1 MEWNNIFVFA
11 YLIVLSS
18 LSVYGLHR
26 MMLIVMFLRS
36 KNKKIE
42 PKAEFE
48 ELPVVTIQLPMFN
61 ERNVAERLINAV
73 IRIDYPKD
81 KLEIQVLDDST
92 DDTRSIAS
100 RLVEIHKA
108 RGFDIHYIH
117 RTDRTG
123 YKAGALDE
131 GMKIARG
138 EFLFIFDADFVPEP
152 DILKNTIH
160 YFTDESVAL
169 VQTRWT
175 HINQDYSILTKV
187 QALMLDGHFTV
198 EHLARFRTGRFFN
211 FNGTAGVWR
220 KQAIIDGGG
229 WQHDTVTEDLDL
241 SFRVQMTKKWRLVY
255 LHEIGT
261 PAELPEDING
271 FKTQQFRWAKGSIQV
286 ARKLLWRVLRAPLPF
301 KVRLEAFFHLTNNI
315 AYVLMVPLGLL
326 IGPTLMFREHSG
338 SMEVLTVDLPLF
350 LATTFA
356 IGTFYITTYRS
367 VHGTF
372 RGSFARLVL
381 LMAVGIGI
389 SINNARA
396 VMEGAFG
403 RSSEFIRTPKAGV
416 TDSSGRR
423 SSAGLAYRSPKTL
436 TTIVELFFGVYFL
449 ATLVI
454 AVMGGHYFAIPFLL
468 LFLSGYWYVAIK
480 SLIPTFKI
488 RESSAPAELP
498 AETALAA
505 PRPQM

>member
-255 LHEIGT
+255 LPEIGT

-286 ARKLLWRVLRAPLPF
+286 ARKLLWRVLRAPSSLQGQVRGVLSPHEQHSLRAHGAARVAHRAHPDVQGAQRLHGSPDRGSSPVPGNDVRHWSVLHHHLPVGARHVQGELCQARSSHGRGHRHLHQQRARRNGRRLRPQLGVHPHPQGGRDGQLGPPL
-301 KVRLEAFFHLTNNI
+301 VRQPR
-315 AYVLMVPLGLL
+315 VPL
-326 IGPTLMFREHSG
+326 
-338 SMEVLTVDLPLF
+338 
-350 LATTFA
+350 
-356 IGTFYITTYRS
+356 
-367 VHGTF
+367 
-372 RGSFARLVL
+372 
-381 LMAVGIGI
+381 
-389 SINNARA
+389 
-396 VMEGAFG
+396 
-403 RSSEFIRTPKAGV
+403 
-416 TDSSGRR
+416 
-423 SSAGLAYRSPKTL
+423 
-436 TTIVELFFGVYFL
+436 
-449 ATLVI
+449 
-454 AVMGGHYFAIPFLL
+454 
-468 LFLSGYWYVAIK
+468 
-480 SLIPTFKI
+480 
-488 RESSAPAELP
+488 AENP
-498 AETALAA
+498 HDH
-505 PRPQM
+505 R